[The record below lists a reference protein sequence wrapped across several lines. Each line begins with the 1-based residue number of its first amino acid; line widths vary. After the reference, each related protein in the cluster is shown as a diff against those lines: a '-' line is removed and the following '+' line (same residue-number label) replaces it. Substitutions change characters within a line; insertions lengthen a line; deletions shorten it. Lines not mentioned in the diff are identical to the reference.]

1 VRRARPIALAVALAA
16 LAVSACDKFEYL
28 PNDPVPPIPTRVLLH
43 RGSGNLTSPPP
54 NTLEAMLYGASH
66 LDGAEMDLEI
76 SKDGTLWLGHDNEIL
91 ECDGVT
97 FGPCFQ
103 DLTNAEI
110 EQRADCGDGV
120 RRYDRLDV
128 VLPALKAAY
137 PSKLYSFDIKGQ
149 YCASLSE
156 AGVVTLAQDMAEEV
170 DRLVRASAFD
180 WRVMAES
187 QQPAF
192 SERLKELS
200 APVHLFVVSL
210 GDIDQPLS
218 DAAALGAAGISMKY
232 APTDPDVEPLT
243 ASVVQGIHQAGQ
255 RIAVWTV
262 NGSTDANAVWATQPD
277 VIQTDDA
284 DFYAYLPLF
293 PPAAP

>member
-1 VRRARPIALAVALAA
+1 VRRPGLAA
-16 LAVSACDKFEYL
+16 LLAALVAAPLAACDKFEYL

-54 NTLEAMLYGASH
+54 NTLESMLFGAGQ
-66 LDGAEMDLEI
+66 LDGAEMDLEL
-76 SKDGTLWLGHDNEIL
+76 SKDGTLWLGHDNEIK

-103 DLTNAEI
+103 DLTDPEI

-137 PSKLYSFDIKGQ
+137 PNKLFSFDIKGQ
-149 YCASLSE
+149 YCTSLSE
-156 AGVVTLAQDMAEEV
+156 AGVVTLARAMADEV

-192 SERLKELS
+192 SERLIQLG

-210 GDIDQPLS
+210 GDIDVPLADS
-218 DAAALGAAGISMKY
+218 VALGATGISFKY
-232 APTDPDVEPLT
+232 APTSEPLT
-243 ASVVQGIHQAGQ
+243 ASVVEGIHQKGQ

-262 NGSTDANAVWATQPD
+262 NGSTDANAVWATHPD

-284 DFYAYLPLF
+284 DFYSYLPVF
-293 PPAAP
+293 PPAGR

>member
-103 DLTNAEI
+103 DLFDDQI
-110 EQRADCGDGV
+110 EERADCGDGV
-120 RRYDRLDV
+120 RRYDRLDE
-128 VLPALKAAY
+128 VLLGLKADY

-149 YCASLSE
+149 YCASLDE
-156 AGVVTLAQDMAEEV
+156 AGVVTLAQKMAEEV
-170 DRLVRASAFD
+170 DRLVRANAFD

-210 GDIDQPLS
+210 GDIDQPLT
-218 DAAALGAAGISMKY
+218 DAAALGATGISFKY
-232 APTDPDVEPLT
+232 APTSEPLT
-243 ASVVQGIHQAGQ
+243 ASVVEGIHQAGQ

-262 NGSTDANAVWATQPD
+262 NGATDANAVWATHPD

-284 DFYAYLPLF
+284 DFYSYLQVF
-293 PPAAP
+293 PPSTP

>member
-1 VRRARPIALAVALAA
+1 
-16 LAVSACDKFEYL
+16 
-28 PNDPVPPIPTRVLLH
+28 VLLH

-54 NTLEAMLYGASH
+54 NTLEAMRYGASQ
-66 LDGAEMDLEI
+66 LDGAEMDLEL
-76 SKDGTLWLGHDNEIL
+76 SKDGTLWLGHDNEIK

-97 FGPCFQ
+97 IGPCFQ
-103 DLTNAEI
+103 DLTDDEI
-110 EQRADCGDGV
+110 ELRADCGDGV

-128 VLPALKAAY
+128 VLPALKVEY
-137 PSKLYSFDIKGQ
+137 PNKLYSFDIKGQ

-156 AGVVTLAQDMAEEV
+156 AGVVTLAQRMAEEV

-192 SERLKELS
+192 SERLKDLS

-210 GDIDQPLS
+210 GDIDKPLS
-218 DAAALGAAGISMKY
+218 DSAALGATGISFKY
-232 APTDPDVEPLT
+232 APTSEPLT

-262 NGSTDANAVWATQPD
+262 NGSTDANAVWATHPD

-284 DFYAYLPLF
+284 DFYSYLPLF